1 MRSLKVAA
9 QLSTRHGP
17 IPLYISK
24 GLAGTSKRRH
34 KSTDGDI
41 VLNPVIWTARDV
53 HPFGHRRLVVSV
65 NRDSVNESANIREL

>member
-41 VLNPVIWTARDV
+41 VLNPVFAGRYN
-53 HPFGHRRLVVSV
+53 SV
-65 NRDSVNESANIREL
+65 NRDRPNLTG